1 MSWVSEDSGSLA
13 VTKSGGTPGRRTLLS
28 VLPLTTAWVGAAA
41 VVAVPIAG
49 VVVGSVVE
57 RSPSGLSFILI
68 MVPVLVGA
76 AAATFVC
83 GLAAGALAGLPD
95 WFLRRRPLGTV
106 GVVAAVV
113 ILTVLVAG
121 ASGAAFLVAPYLV
134 PWPVLTQVCVVAAAT
149 AIATLVVVALHR
161 RRERRRHQ

>member
-1 MSWVSEDSGSLA
+1 MSRVSDDSGSM
-13 VTKSGGTPGRRTLLS
+13 TETESRGTPGRQTLLS
-28 VLPLTTAWVGAAA
+28 VLPLTTAWAGATA

-57 RSPSGLSFILI
+57 RSTSGLSFIPI

-76 AAATFVC
+76 AATTFVF

-106 GVVAAVV
+106 GAVAAVV
-113 ILTVLVAG
+113 ILTLVVAG
-121 ASGAAFLVAPYLV
+121 ASGAAFLVVPYLI

-149 AIATLVVVALHR
+149 AIATLVVISLHR
-161 RRERRRHQ
+161 RRERQRHQ

>member
-13 VTKSGGTPGRRTLLS
+13 VTESGGTPGRRTLLS
-28 VLPLTTAWVGAAA
+28 VLPLTTAWAGAAA

-76 AAATFVC
+76 AAATFVF

-95 WFLRRRPLGTV
+95 WFLRRRHSARSASSRPL
-106 GVVAAVV
+106 
-113 ILTVLVAG
+113 
-121 ASGAAFLVAPYLV
+121 
-134 PWPVLTQVCVVAAAT
+134 
-149 AIATLVVVALHR
+149 
-161 RRERRRHQ
+161 